1 MNAKKGKNMFG
12 IGMSEIF
19 ILAII
24 LGIVISTIKIF
35 IKVFNRNSKQNKH
48 ASKNNITNHVKTNE
62 ICTELPLLNI
72 FLSKVNEQA
81 QKQQSER
88 FAGIKANFEF
98 ATWVSIIDVEK
109 IVEESMQR
117 GFTVWCNTDST
128 GAFLYGAI
136 MTGDD
141 ITQLTMWL
149 SRITEKGKECQVFF
163 QEKNSKLKSIII
175 EGGMF

>member
-1 MNAKKGKNMFG
+1 MFG

-24 LGIVISTIKIF
+24 LGIVIGTIKIGV
-35 IKVFNRNSKQNKH
+35 KVFNHISKQNKR
-48 ASKNNITNHVKTNE
+48 ATKNDITNHVKTKE
-62 ICTELPLLNI
+62 ICPELPLLNI
-72 FLSKVNEQA
+72 FLSKVNEQT

-117 GFTVWCNTDST
+117 GFTVWCNTDSA

-141 ITQLTMWL
+141 ITQHTMWL
-149 SRITEKGKECQVFF
+149 SHITVKGEKCQVFF
-163 QEKNSKLKSIII
+163 QKKNSKLKSIKI